1 MEAGHLH
8 FGGASV
14 YDLPEDELV
23 SVIAR
28 IMVRDHRDGWGNT
41 LAPISTV
48 EMVFLNGMVARRR
61 KNKKKGP
68 GAGDEQGR
76 IDAFLGAA

>member
-1 MEAGHLH
+1 MCQLVQQHYAHSLL
-8 FGGASV
+8 
-14 YDLPEDELV
+14 LPV
-23 SVIAR
+23 
-28 IMVRDHRDGWGNT
+28 VRDHRDGWGNT